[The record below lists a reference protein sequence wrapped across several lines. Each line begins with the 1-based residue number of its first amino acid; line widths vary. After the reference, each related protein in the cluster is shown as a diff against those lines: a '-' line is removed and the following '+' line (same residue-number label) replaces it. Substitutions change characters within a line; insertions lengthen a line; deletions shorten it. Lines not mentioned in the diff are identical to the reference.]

1 MHAYIEMMKC
11 MQQFDYISIVVLFL
25 KIVGKALSEPY
36 DIWSYVCWIFVGTLD
51 ILHDLNRTPTQCIQL
66 ERDKLWQYLIF
77 LLKI

>member
-36 DIWSYVCWIFVGTLD
+36 DI
-51 ILHDLNRTPTQCIQL
+51 
-66 ERDKLWQYLIF
+66 
-77 LLKI
+77 